1 MLTTTRWLAQSAGS
15 MFIQP
20 PLPPCRLAGD
30 AHPAS
35 SLPRHYAKGAAA
47 MTAPDEQTSKITPAI
62 EDYLKAI
69 YTLQQQQGVVTT
81 SMLGDLRGF
90 KPGSVTGMIK
100 KLAEMNLVTH
110 TPYQGV
116 QLTEAGARIALEVIR
131 HHRLLELYLVE
142 ALGYSWDEVH
152 EEAEKLEHHISE
164 KLEARIAAHLGQPDF
179 DPHGDPIPTLE
190 GTLPSSAAVRLAD
203 LAVGAA
209 GRVARVRDQHA
220 DRLRYLADLGL
231 VPGAQVE
238 VVASAP
244 FEGPISVRIGG
255 DVHALDRRLAQTI
268 LIEH

>member
-1 MLTTTRWLAQSAGS
+1 
-15 MFIQP
+15 
-20 PLPPCRLAGD
+20 
-30 AHPAS
+30 
-35 SLPRHYAKGAAA
+35 
-47 MTAPDEQTSKITPAI
+47 MTAPEDQTSRITPAI

-69 YTLQQQQGVVTT
+69 YSLQQQGGVVTT

-100 KLAEMNLVTH
+100 KLAEMNLVRH

-116 QLTEAGARIALEVIR
+116 QLTEGGERIALEVIR

-164 KLEARIAAHLGQPDF
+164 KLEARIAAHLGNPNV

-190 GTLPSSAAVRLAD
+190 GRLPASDDIRLAD
-203 LAVGAA
+203 LAVGERA
-209 GRVARVRDQHA
+209 RIVRVRDQGA

-231 VPGAQVE
+231 TPGACVRI
-238 VVASAP
+238 ANSAP
-244 FEGPISVRIGG
+244 FDGPISLSIG
-255 DVHALDRRLAQTI
+255 DETYPLDRRLARTI
-268 LIEH
+268 EVTRLAAEL